1 MKRFL
6 NTGESSKYYLGMLLF
21 LGVFYFAGSARAQ
34 EVFQS
39 TTGVQ
44 ISPVRFD
51 WDMNSGEE
59 RTGTI
64 NLKNYSDKTYEVEVG
79 VEDFYVSDDSS
90 EAQFFI
96 PNQNHPLYAYD
107 VINWI
112 SAPDKQTLSPGEGRD
127 VIFKVK
133 VPKATPTGGY
143 YGALFFKNKLGEAD
157 QKPAEGSQLVVN
169 QRVGALLVM
178 AVKGEQPIK
187 RSAQLNS
194 FLSTKKVFWENPA
207 ELSAQILNDGNLHF
221 KGSGKIDI
229 FKFGSKKETLNLDPR
244 IMYPGKIRNYSEKW
258 NFSPWGYGWYKA
270 ELSFASE
277 DGGITLV
284 GATSFWVIPWKTT
297 VAVAVLLLILWIIWS
312 VFSKKFEIRRKK

>member
-6 NTGESSKYYLGMLLF
+6 NTGESSRYYLGMLLL
-21 LGVFYFAGSARAQ
+21 LGVFYFGGSARAQ

-51 WDMNSGEE
+51 WDMNSGDE

-64 NLKNYSDKTYEVEVG
+64 NLKNYSDKNPIVEVA

-112 SAPDKQTLSPGEGRD
+112 TAPGNQTLAPGEGKD

-133 VPKATPTGGY
+133 VPKETPTGGY
-143 YGALFFKNKLGEAD
+143 YGAIFFKNKVSEDEQGIV
-157 QKPAEGSQLVVN
+157 EGSKIVID

-187 RSAQLNS
+187 RSAKLNS
-194 FLSTKKVFWENPA
+194 YLPTKKVFWESPA
-207 ELSAQILNDGNLHF
+207 ELSSPD
-221 KGSGKIDI
+221 
-229 FKFGSKKETLNLDPR
+229 
-244 IMYPGKIRNYSEKW
+244 SE
-258 NFSPWGYGWYKA
+258 
-270 ELSFASE
+270 
-277 DGGITLV
+277 
-284 GATSFWVIPWKTT
+284 
-297 VAVAVLLLILWIIWS
+297 
-312 VFSKKFEIRRKK
+312 